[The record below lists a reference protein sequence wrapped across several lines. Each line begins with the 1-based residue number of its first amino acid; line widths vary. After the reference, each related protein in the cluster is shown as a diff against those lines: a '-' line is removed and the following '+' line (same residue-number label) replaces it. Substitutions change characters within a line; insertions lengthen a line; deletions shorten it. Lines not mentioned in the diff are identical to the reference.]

1 MHVKAIQVT
10 DTCFENTLIYMS
22 GGPLVTTAPGG
33 SAYTLVG
40 VVSWGSGC
48 AQERYPGVY
57 SRVSKQ
63 IEWIR
68 QTTASSWNTCP
79 RK

>member
-1 MHVKAIQVT
+1 M
-10 DTCFENTLIYMS
+10 
-22 GGPLVTTAPGG
+22 TTAP
-33 SAYTLVG
+33 SNSTYLLVG

-68 QTTASSWNTCP
+68 QVTENSWNTCP
-79 RK
+79 SQ